1 MPRPIKKKVRKKDIG
16 SEVEIQDTLHDFR
29 EKLREKKKTVFVYSV
44 IAISAVLVFAVI
56 FFYQYTAEQTSRRIE
71 TSAYNAYYNLYQ
83 QKNMTN
89 QERYQLAL
97 DLFQQ
102 AYGKRKSPRVL
113 LYIANSYYELG
124 NYDDAMKT
132 LNDFT
137 KKYKTAKDL
146 LPIAYQ
152 KIAAIQLI
160 KSDKKAAL
168 ETLDALYKSGP
179 LFQDYALIEAGRI
192 LENDGKVPE
201 ATAKY
206 KELTEK
212 FPGSPFAE
220 EAKAKLGEKK
230 EG

>member
-1 MPRPIKKKVRKKDIG
+1 MPRPIKKKSRKKDVG
-16 SEVEIQDTLHDFR
+16 SESEIRDTLQDFR
-29 EKLREKKKTVFVYSV
+29 DKLQKKKKTVFVYSM
-44 IAISAVLVFAVI
+44 IAISAVLVIAVI
-56 FFYQYTAEQTSRRIE
+56 LFYQYAAEQKSRELE

-83 QKNMTN
+83 QKNMPK
-89 QERYQLAL
+89 QEQYRLAL

-102 AYGKRKSPRVL
+102 AYSKRKSPRVL
-113 LYIANSYYELG
+113 LYIASSYYEMG
-124 NYDDAMKT
+124 NYDDALKT

-168 ETLDALYKSGP
+168 ETLDALYKSGSV
-179 LFQDYALIEAGRI
+179 FQDYALIEAGRI

-206 KELTEK
+206 KELAEK